1 MSRLERV
8 TPDLLRGLP
17 LPALPAESD
26 KNSRGRVLVVGGGA
40 QVPGAALLVGHGAL
54 RAGAG
59 KLQIATPKSYATAL
73 GLAMP
78 EARVIPVAASRAGE
92 ISARADLADALAHAD
107 AVVIGPGMLD
117 EDAASTLTA
126 RLAAAGSTA
135 AFLVDAAALTGL
147 AQGAD
152 ISTLAGRLV
161 LTPHAG
167 EMARLLGIELED
179 VQADPVA
186 AARRAATRWGAVVV
200 IKGVE
205 TRILPPNGRA
215 WLHDGGC
222 HGLGASGSGD
232 VLAGVIGGLL
242 ARGAPPATAALW
254 GVWLHGAAGDAL
266 SRKVGPLGFLARELP
281 GEIPGLL
288 GVVASDPDQG
298 TTP

>member
-1 MSRLERV
+1 MSGVEPV
-8 TPDLLRGLP
+8 TPELLRGLP
-17 LPALPAESD
+17 LPALPKESD
-26 KNSRGRVLVVGGGA
+26 KNARGRILVVGGGA
-40 QVPGAALLVGHGAL
+40 QVPGAALLVAHGAL

-59 KLQIATPKSYATAL
+59 KLQIAAPKSYSTAL

-78 EARVIPVAASRAGE
+78 EARVIPVAAARSGE
-92 ISARADLADALAHAD
+92 ISARADLDDVVVHAD

-117 EDAASTLTA
+117 SDAAAALTA
-126 RLAAAGSTA
+126 RLAAVKSA
-135 AFLVDAAALTGL
+135 ASFLVDAAALTGL
-147 AQGAD
+147 ADGAGVAA
-152 ISTLAGRLV
+152 LAGRLV

-167 EMARLLGIELED
+167 EMARLLGIEVDEVRAGPLD
-179 VQADPVA
+179 
-186 AARRAATRWGAVVV
+186 AARRAAATWSAVVV
-200 IKGVE
+200 MKGVE
-205 TRILPPNGRA
+205 THVVTPDGRA

-254 GVWLHGAAGDAL
+254 GVWLHGAAGEAL

-288 GVVASDPDQG
+288 HVVANDLTRG
-298 TTP
+298 ATP